1 MNEQV
6 LIAKAYCEISSYRY
20 KAMKAIGNEVK
31 MPKQIAAD
39 CEILPNHISKTLH
52 ELKQEGLAECINEE
66 RRKGRL
72 YRLTPLGK
80 QVLEVLK

>member
-1 MNEQV
+1 MNEHV

-31 MPKQIAAD
+31 MPKQIATD
-39 CEILPNHISKTLH
+39 CEIRTDHISHVLK
-52 ELKQEGLAECINEE
+52 ELKEHGLAECINEE

-72 YRLTPLGK
+72 YRLTPFG
-80 QVLEVLK
+80 LEVLGVLK